1 MTEEIKN
8 YKKQISE
15 LQSVLFTERRLRDRD
30 RFRYDIES
38 DRLRNQIKDLVEF
51 IKTELNNTINT

>member
-30 RFRYDIES
+30 RLRYDIES